1 MTTTL
6 DPPTHSTTSPAQR
19 LRFTTTAVRV
29 SMRWLCV
36 RKSLTPEQKNQTFPD
51 ATTAN
56 KHAEKKIAEKVKKGY
71 AEVN

>member
-1 MTTTL
+1 
-6 DPPTHSTTSPAQR
+6 
-19 LRFTTTAVRV
+19 
-29 SMRWLCV
+29 MRWLCV